1 MLIKL
6 HIVSGCFYATVTEHQ
21 LNNLLFPLKRFP
33 LKKKKISLFP
43 SWPVFLKL
51 YTVII
56 IIFWIPSIK
65 T

>member
-33 LKKKKISLFP
+33 LKKKKRFPFSLVDLCFKNYIQ
-43 SWPVFLKL
+43 LLLL
-51 YTVII
+51 Y
-56 IIFWIPSIK
+56 FEFHQ
-65 T
+65 